1 MRSKIGS
8 GIPSSQSRIQPVAP
22 AVCFLIDKCIT
33 LNSFPFCPRMDGRE
47 RVLFKREIKRLR
59 RGVIAADFAGDAT
72 RFFFE

>member
-1 MRSKIGS
+1 VILFFNVTCGNQILLCK
-8 GIPSSQSRIQPVAP
+8 
-22 AVCFLIDKCIT
+22 
-33 LNSFPFCPRMDGRE
+33 DGRDVE